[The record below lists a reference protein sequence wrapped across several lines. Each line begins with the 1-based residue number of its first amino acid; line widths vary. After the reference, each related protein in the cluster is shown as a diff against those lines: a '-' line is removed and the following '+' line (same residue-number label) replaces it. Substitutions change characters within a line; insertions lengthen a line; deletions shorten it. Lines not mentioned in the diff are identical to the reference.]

1 MITVCRLSLTLDFDP
16 FTCILST
23 LYAFTGTPSPSDSA
37 VVEWRTAFIATAAA
51 AVALGIVALVCY
63 HRLNEARAASAGQL
77 QRGHAEAGHP
87 FNLLPTVECNSG
99 CFSFGHEV

>member
-1 MITVCRLSLTLDFDP
+1 LIHSHVFCPSFS
-16 FTCILST
+16 F
-23 LYAFTGTPSPSDSA
+23 AGAPSPSDAA

-63 HRLNEARAASAGQL
+63 YRLNEARAASASAGQL

-87 FNLLPTVECNSG
+87 FNLLPTV
-99 CFSFGHEV
+99 